1 MSAGFDCPDYYA
13 EHCFLVSVPRTVTE
27 PVAFQEV
34 FGQQPAAEGGDG
46 APECVLRAVLARDK
60 WNLIAREVRL
70 EFNRR
75 LKAEGKKAGRWLTGP
90 NGVQRLLGKELLVLV
105 WAVEQD
111 EVGEE
116 ATLVAVRNWLGL
128 KPEERW
134 WLYTMTAAVTGY
146 ASQKG
151 LGWRHALRHAL
162 TFGTDQDTASLGI
175 VTERGQ
181 LPRRFPSL
189 LTPSMS
195 RVGEGVERVR
205 QSLHEA
211 TGRR

>member
-1 MSAGFDCPDYYA
+1 MTCVSREPGAGADRR
-13 EHCFLVSVPRTVTE
+13 PR
-27 PVAFQEV
+27 PRS
-34 FGQQPAAEGGDG
+34 GY
-46 APECVLRAVLARDK
+46 
-60 WNLIAREVRL
+60 L

-105 WAVEQD
+105 WSIEQD

-116 ATLVAVRNWLGL
+116 VTLVAVRNWLDL

-134 WLYTMTAAVTGY
+134 WLYTMTVAVTGY

-162 TFGTDQDTASLGI
+162 TFGTDQDAASLGT

-189 LTPSMS
+189 LTTSMS
-195 RVGEGVERVR
+195 EVGEGVERVR
-205 QSLHEA
+205 QSWHEA
-211 TGRR
+211 IGRR